1 MNPIRSWNRLF
12 FGPVSARP
20 LGAFRIAYG
29 VLMLIYLSLMT
40 VEFDLWYT
48 GAGVLRGTE
57 SREAAGP
64 LRFSALQFTDNPAIA
79 RAVLA
84 ATVAAAVGF
93 TLGWRTRVMSVLFYL
108 GMITLYHRNVLA
120 NGGPDAVPL
129 ILSFYMMF
137 CPSGAAYSLDARRAA
152 KKRGTV
158 AEPLIVPWGMRLLQM
173 QICLIYFQSCVIKS
187 RGEVWLNGT
196 TVHYVLFNREFSIFN
211 MEWLGAVSLADQP
224 DDAWGSPARV
234 RGGVLAVVPAHP
246 ALGHPGRGL
255 APHGHLADHQR
266 AGLRRGD
273 DRHLPDLPG
282 ARRASESLALARPA
296 GRAGSYPLAV
306 LRGKPLAGRPA
317 CVDSGAAKTGMLN
330 GLAGSWDAIIHAAL
344 SRAYVCRPRWLRA
357 FR

>member
-1 MNPIRSWNRLF
+1 MNPIRSWNRFF

-64 LRFSALQFTDNPAIA
+64 LRFSALQYTDNPAIA

-196 TVHYVLFNREFSIFN
+196 TVHYVLFNREFGIFN
-211 MEWLGAVSLADQP
+211 MEWLAQYPLLINLMTHGALLLEFAAAFWLWFRP
-224 DDAWGSPARV
+224 TRRWAIL
-234 RGGVLAVVPAHP
+234 GGVMLHMGIWPIINVPGFGEVMIATY
-246 ALGHPGRGL
+246 LTFL
-255 APHGHLADHQR
+255 APDELQSLLRWLDPR
-266 AGLRRGD
+266 AV
-273 DRHLPDLPG
+273 
-282 ARRASESLALARPA
+282 LARIRSLFSAANLWPA
-296 GRAGSYPLAV
+296 GRRVSI
-306 LRGKPLAGRPA
+306 PA
-317 CVDSGAAKTGMLN
+317 LQKLE
-330 GLAGSWDAIIHAAL
+330 
-344 SRAYVCRPRWLRA
+344 Y
-357 FR
+357 